1 MIEKMK
7 EILRKWFGKK
17 KESVNET
24 KYATMLE
31 ATNEKGKQ
39 SSMLQ
44 RLEGYLFGRYD
55 FRFNVLTEQP
65 EYREKGTSNFIHVD
79 QRMLTI
85 FFISSRYVATP
96 LPDVP

>member
-1 MIEKMK
+1 MILSLWYKNQKQLKIMIEKMK

-24 KYATMLE
+24 KYTLMLE

-44 RLEGYLFGRYD
+44 
-55 FRFNVLTEQP
+55 
-65 EYREKGTSNFIHVD
+65 
-79 QRMLTI
+79 
-85 FFISSRYVATP
+85 
-96 LPDVP
+96 